1 VRYALES
8 ARRRLAK
15 GAPDAD
21 SSLEQ
26 GIENLG
32 TAITEV
38 RRISRDLRPGV
49 LDDLGLGPALKTL
62 VEDFE
67 QRTGIATDFETVVFR
82 NRLDSNAKTAL
93 YRIAQ
98 EALTNIERHASAT
111 RASVDMRGHKNGAT
125 LKISDNGCG
134 INATMRKRG
143 AGIGLRNMEERV
155 EQLDGHLII
164 RSSHGSNRGTV
175 ILATVPLTRLL
186 SPEIKAQQKSE
197 SDT

>member
-1 VRYALES
+1 M
-8 ARRRLAK
+8 
-15 GAPDAD
+15 
-21 SSLEQ
+21 
-26 GIENLG
+26 
-32 TAITEV
+32 
-38 RRISRDLRPGV
+38 
-49 LDDLGLGPALKTL
+49 
-62 VEDFE
+62 
-67 QRTGIATDFETVVFR
+67 
-82 NRLDSNAKTAL
+82 
-93 YRIAQ
+93 
-98 EALTNIERHASAT
+98 
-111 RASVDMRGHKNGAT
+111 DMRGHKNGAT

-164 RSSHGSNRGTV
+164 RSSHGSNGGTV